1 MHDPFEKNNSHSPS
15 QFLRFHLR
23 SVTKMEPVRDRMID
37 REQKKIRRPLTL
49 EDGKRMMLK
58 TLGELDPEDE
68 ADPKSHPLE
77 DDYKYQ
83 KEESKGN
90 ENERMSGSPFS
101 EENFTIFCLSLIVYS
116 AEYGEWTYS
125 YWVAGR

>member
-68 ADPKSHPLE
+68 ADPKNMVSGRTHIGLRV
-77 DDYKYQ
+77 DDA
-83 KEESKGN
+83 
-90 ENERMSGSPFS
+90 RF
-101 EENFTIFCLSLIVYS
+101 LIS
-116 AEYGEWTYS
+116 RG
-125 YWVAGR
+125 